1 MQNDRE
7 WITLCERVVG
17 RPELIRDPRFADNP
31 LRRTHDEELTAEL
44 ERSFSDHTAD
54 GLAAL
59 LDGAGIA
66 NARLR
71 DVAGLA
77 GHPQLAARE
86 RWGEFGSP
94 VGPLRGLLPPV
105 EVAGRQAAL
114 RPVPALGE
122 HTDAV
127 RAEFS

>member
-1 MQNDRE
+1 MRGGAAVDH
-7 WITLCERVVG
+7 
-17 RPELIRDPRFADNP
+17 
-31 LRRTHDEELTAEL
+31 HDGELTAEL
-44 ERSFSDHTAD
+44 ESCFAGHTAE
-54 GLAAL
+54 GLIAL

-71 DVAGLA
+71 DIAGFA
-77 GHPQLAARE
+77 AHPQLEARD

-105 EVAGRQAAL
+105 EVADRRAPM
-114 RPVPALGE
+114 RPVPTLGE
-122 HTDAV
+122 HTEAV